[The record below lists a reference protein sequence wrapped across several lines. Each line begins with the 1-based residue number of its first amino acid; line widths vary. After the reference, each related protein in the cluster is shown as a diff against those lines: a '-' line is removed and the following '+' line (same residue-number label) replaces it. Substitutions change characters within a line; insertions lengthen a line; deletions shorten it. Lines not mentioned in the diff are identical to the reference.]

1 MTIGFDYDDE
11 ALKIRDYLN
20 KNSQL
25 VIDNQVR
32 IIDFLDNLILESKAK
47 STVINTKLKYK
58 LLLLEIE
65 SNLVLYVASCWQ
77 HDFKENQK
85 ELESNSINI
94 LNKIANVKYNEF
106 FRLNWNRWF
115 RWLIIMM

>member
-11 ALKIRDYLN
+11 ALKTRDYLN

-32 IIDFLDNLILESKAK
+32 IIDYLDNLILKSEAK

-65 SNLVLYVASCWQ
+65 SNLILTVATCYN
-77 HDFKENQK
+77 HNFKENQK

-106 FRLNWNRWF
+106 FKLN
-115 RWLIIMM
+115 